1 MKSVHLV
8 KGDDPV
14 LRGAAVDRLVAELLG
29 DEPRDL
35 ALEDYTVPGRR
46 RAAGDDASEGD
57 EPGDAGIVQAIV
69 TALASPPFV
78 TSKRVVVV
86 REVGALERR
95 RRRSHRTLR
104 RRALRRRRDRA
115 RRGRRPHGRRTREGT
130 EGRQRGDRWTGIGAH
145 RQRAQVGGARRLG
158 IGFTAPASQLVAEHL
173 GEDAGRVIELV
184 ALLHAAFGE
193 GAALDVDDVEP
204 YLGETGAVPRYEL
217 TNAIDRGDTASAL
230 DTLHRLLTATSARDP
245 RPLHPMQLM
254 ATLTPHYQRMLRLDD
269 PAIRT
274 EQDAVAALGGKV
286 KPYPARRAL
295 EGARRHGTEGLRE
308 ALGHLAQAELDLRGA
323 TGADD
328 QTVIEVLVARLAS
341 LARRRGAGAPSGTRR
356 AGSRAVAVTRPAPWP
371 QRRA

>member
-1 MKSVHLV
+1 LTGTVHLV

-14 LRGAAVDRLVAELLG
+14 LRNAAVDRLVAELLG

-46 RAAGDDASEGD
+46 RAAGDDTRDDD
-57 EPGDAGIVQAIV
+57 EPGDPGVVQAIA

-78 TSKRVVVV
+78 TARRVVVV
-86 REVGALERR
+86 REAGALNAAGAEAIAPFVAQPSDGIALVLVAGGGRMAGALEKALKTVGAETVGPE
-95 RRRSHRTLR
+95 SERTDSVLKSE
-104 RRALRRRRDRA
+104 A
-115 RRGRRPHGRRTREGT
+115 RR
-130 EGRQRGDRWTGIGAH
+130 
-145 RQRAQVGGARRLG
+145 VG
-158 IGFTAPASQLVAEHL
+158 IGFTAPAAQLVVDHL
-173 GEDAGRVIELV
+173 GENAGRVVELV
-184 ALLHAAFGE
+184 ALLHSAYGDN
-193 GAALDVDDVEP
+193 AALDVDDVEP
-204 YLGETGAVPRYEL
+204 YLGEAGGVPRYEL

-245 RPLHPMQLM
+245 RPIHPMQLI
-254 ATLTPHYQRMLRLDD
+254 ATLAPHYQRMLRLDD

-295 EGARRHGTEGLRE
+295 EAARRHGTEGLHE
-308 ALGHLAQAELDLRGA
+308 AFGHLAQAELDLRGA

-341 LARRRGAGAPSGTRR
+341 LARRRGAAAPTGGGAKRR
-356 AGSRAVAVTRPAPWP
+356 R
-371 QRRA
+371 